1 MSDKQPKSG
10 PPEEEGNTSGDY
22 LGGWGQFGNSFVLW
36 VSVAILAACV
46 GVLVFSISL
55 LQG

>member
-1 MSDKQPKSG
+1 MSDKQPKSA
-10 PPEEEGNTSGDY
+10 PPELEVNTSGDY
-22 LGGWGQFGNSFVLW
+22 LGGWGQFGNSFVFW
-36 VSVAILAACV
+36 VSAVVLAACV